1 MPLSLSVIL
10 PTCDDD
16 LRLEWALE
24 GLCRQ
29 TVPPSEVIVVNDAGP
44 AQTGELVMSYRER
57 LPVQYHYFGGSKQ
70 YQRSAAARNLGVR
83 ASTGSLLLFL
93 DGDMVPDPDLVAA
106 HLAHRVDGIAFF
118 GFRRHYPM
126 GLVRRFAGALDYT
139 SLRRASYP
147 DPRLS
152 QYSTWERPE
161 QFRHFYSCNCSI
173 PANIFCAIG
182 GFDERYEG
190 WGGEDID
197 LGWRLTR
204 SGVSLYPL
212 WGIGVGTHLDH
223 AWRPRQ
229 LGARPWH
236 VNPAEP
242 LCRNGG
248 QLRRGR
254 AMVEASS

>member
-1 MPLSLSVIL
+1 MTPSLSVIL

-16 LRLEWALE
+16 IRLEWVLE

-29 TVPPSEVIVVNDAGP
+29 TVEPSEVIVVNDAGP
-44 AQTGELVMSYRER
+44 SATEKLVLSFRGR

-83 ASTGSLLLFL
+83 TSTGSLLLFL

-106 HLAHRVDGIAFF
+106 HLAHHVEGIAFF
-118 GFRRHYPM
+118 GYRRHYPID
-126 GLVRRFAGALDYT
+126 LVQRFPGALDYA
-139 SLRRASYP
+139 SLRHASYP
-147 DPRLS
+147 DPRLAH
-152 QYSTWERPE
+152 YTVWERPE
-161 QFRHFYSCNCSI
+161 LFRHFLSCNCSV
-173 PANIFCAIG
+173 PADIFCALG

-197 LGWRLTR
+197 LGWRLVK
-204 SGVSLYPL
+204 SSVSIYPL

-223 AWRPRQ
+223 KLRPRGPRAQ
-229 LGARPWH
+229 PWH
-236 VNPAEP
+236 CNSTEP

-248 QLRRGR
+248 PLRRGGA
-254 AMVEASS
+254 AMEVKS

>member
-1 MPLSLSVIL
+1 MTPSLSVIL

-29 TVPPSEVIVVNDAGP
+29 TVEPSEVIVVNDAGQ
-44 AQTGELVMSYRER
+44 AATEELVASFRDR
-57 LPVQYHYFGGSKQ
+57 LPVQYRFFGGPKR
-70 YQRSAAARNLGVR
+70 YQRTAAARNLGVR

-106 HLAHRVDGIAFF
+106 HQAHHVEGIAFF
-118 GFRRHYPM
+118 GYRRHHPIR
-126 GLVRRFAGALDYT
+126 LVQRFPGVLDYEL
-139 SLRRASYP
+139 LRRASYP
-147 DPRLS
+147 DPRLAH
-152 QYSTWERPE
+152 YAAWERPE
-161 QFRHFYSCNCSI
+161 QFRHFYSCNCSV
-173 PANIFCAIG
+173 PAEAFCALG

-197 LGWRLTR
+197 LGWRPMK
-204 SGVSLYPL
+204 SGVSIYPL

-223 AWRPRQ
+223 RLRPRRP
-229 LGARPWH
+229 GARPWH
-236 VNPAEP
+236 CNPAEP

-248 QLRRGR
+248 PVRRRSDAVGVR
-254 AMVEASS
+254 P

>member
-1 MPLSLSVIL
+1 MSSSLSVIL

-16 LRLEWALE
+16 LRLEWVLE

-29 TVPPSEVIVVNDAGP
+29 SVLPSEVIVVNDAGP
-44 AQTGELVMSYRER
+44 SHTGELVMSFDDR
-57 LPVQYHYFGGSKQ
+57 LPVQYHYFGGPKQ

-83 ASTGSLLLFL
+83 ASTGTLLLFL

-106 HLAHRVDGIAFF
+106 HLAHHVDGIAFF

-126 GLVRRFAGALDYT
+126 RLVRGFPGALDYA
-139 SLRRASYP
+139 SLLRASYP
-147 DPRLS
+147 DPRLTH
-152 QYSTWERPE
+152 YSTWNRPE
-161 QFRHFYSCNCSI
+161 QFRHFYSCNCSV
-173 PANIFCAIG
+173 PAEIFCALG

-197 LGWRLTR
+197 LGWRLTK
-204 SGVSLYPL
+204 SGVPLYPL

-223 AWRPRQ
+223 PWRPRRPRP
-229 LGARPWH
+229 RPWH
-236 VNPAEP
+236 CNPAEP

-248 QLRRGR
+248 PLRRDT
-254 AMVEASS
+254 AVAEVSS